1 MTLVFLRR
9 ALGVLFLVVALAPA
23 SLAQFETRWVAV
35 GDFQNWYSSSG
46 NECEE
51 CFVRTQQY
59 GWRWPGI
66 YNFTDMQAA
75 KGLWIG
81 AQNVTGPQGNT
92 FPVRVVHNGPRV
104 TGTGEFFPVE
114 FELVTKNELT
124 VVTVDGDQSFASA
137 EVVADR
143 VDPSIP
149 SDVLLYSRVNTL
161 LGVTM
166 ERRVYQF
173 SQDYQDDYHIIEYVF
188 TNTGNTDGDAEIELP
203 DQTLSGLMFFFQ
215 WRLAVARETRYVV
228 ANSTGWG
235 KNTMIDT
242 RGDGVEVDPAD
253 EQFRAQYAWHGR
265 SPESQLSYDNIG
277 ASIQTPALNIAQ
289 GDTLGRLG
297 ASQFIG
303 VVTLHADASAEN
315 EADDFSQP
323 STTTWLS
330 SDAPLLSNNDAFNS
344 TQMAAEYATMTGGH
358 RSPRHAMAVEPTGLP
373 GFLNP
378 TGDPS
383 LGTSG
388 GFSMA
393 NGYGPYTLA
402 PGQSVR
408 IVVAEA
414 AGGLSREANKAIG
427 RAFMESGNDSDA
439 LLPYTV
445 GGETLEM
452 TKNEWVFTGRDSLF
466 QTFERAIANY
476 ESGLSAPAG
485 PLAPSTFDVRSGG
498 DRITLEW
505 SAHDGAPTFDR
516 WEVYRT
522 QSSYDSTYTLIHT
535 AAPGETTFE
544 DTTPIRGL
552 DYYYYVVA
560 VQTPAQNP
568 GGAGTPANVPLRSSR
583 YATQTYVPAQ
593 LQRPQGEELADVR
606 VVPNPF
612 YLGSSQ
618 DVRFPAP
625 TQDRLAFF
633 NIPGQCRIDI
643 YTELGELVDTIL
655 HTDGSGDDF
664 WDHTT
669 SSRQVVA
676 SGLYIAVITVT
687 EDIVDNA
694 SGEVLF
700 QAGDRTHRKFVIIR

>member
-9 ALGVLFLVVALAPA
+9 ALGVAFLVAAMAPA
-23 SLAQFETRWVAV
+23 SQAQFESKWVAV

-46 NECEE
+46 SEREQG
-51 CFVRTQQY
+51 FVLEQQY

-75 KGLWIG
+75 KALWIG
-81 AQNVTGPQGNT
+81 AQNVTGPEGNT
-92 FPVRVVHNGPRV
+92 FPVRVVHVGPRV
-104 TGTGEFFPVE
+104 SGAGEFFPVE

-137 EVVADR
+137 EVIADR

-149 SDVLLYSRVNTL
+149 SDVMLYTRVNTL

-203 DQTLSGLMFFFQ
+203 NQTLSGLMFFFQ
-215 WRLAVARETRYVV
+215 WRLAVSREGRYVV

-235 KNTMIDT
+235 KNTMYDT
-242 RGDGVEVDPAD
+242 RGDGVEVDPVD
-253 EQFRAQYAWHGR
+253 EQFRAHYAWHGR
-265 SPESQLSYDNIG
+265 SPESGLSYDNIG
-277 ASIQTPALNIAQ
+277 ASVQAPAINIAQ
-289 GDTLGRLG
+289 GDTLGRLT
-297 ASQFIG
+297 ASQFVG
-303 VVTLHADASAEN
+303 VVTLHADESAEN
-315 EADDFSQP
+315 ESDDFSQP
-323 STTTWLS
+323 STTTWIP
-330 SDAPLLSNNDAFNS
+330 SDALYQSSNDAFNS
-344 TQMAAEYATMTGGH
+344 ALMATEYAVMTSGH
-358 RSPRHAMAVEPTGLP
+358 KAPRHAKAVEPTGLP

-383 LGTSG
+383 RGESG
-388 GFSMA
+388 GFSAA

-427 RAFMESGNDSDA
+427 RAFKDSGNNASA
-439 LLPYTV
+439 PITYTV
-445 GGETLEM
+445 GGQPYTM

-485 PLAPSTFDVRSGG
+485 PLPPRTFDVRSGG

-505 SAHDGAPTFDR
+505 TAHDDAPAFDR
-516 WEVYRT
+516 WEVYRA
-522 QSSYDSTYTLIHT
+522 QARYDSTYTLVHT
-535 AAPGETTFE
+535 AAPGETSFD
-544 DTTPIRGL
+544 DTSPIRGI

-560 VQTPAQNP
+560 AQSPSQNP
-568 GGAGTPANVPLRSSR
+568 GGAGTPANVPLLSSR
-583 YATQTYVPAQ
+583 YATQTFVPAR
-593 LQRPQGEELADVR
+593 LQRPQGERLADVR

-612 YLGSSQ
+612 YIGSSR
-618 DVRFPAP
+618 DVRFPDQ
-625 TQDRLAFF
+625 TDKLAFF

-687 EDIVDNA
+687 EDIVDNET
-694 SGEVLF
+694 GEVRF
-700 QAGDRTHRKFVIIR
+700 QAGDRTHRKFVVIR